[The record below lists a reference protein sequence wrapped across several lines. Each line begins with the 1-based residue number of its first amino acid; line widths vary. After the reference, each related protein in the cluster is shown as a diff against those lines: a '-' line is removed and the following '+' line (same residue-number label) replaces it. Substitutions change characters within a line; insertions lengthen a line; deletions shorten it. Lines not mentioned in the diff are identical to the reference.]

1 MAHTATPDERKI
13 KSQFDSLSKEAFFDV
28 LLPKSADFD
37 AAEALRNGAPE
48 DLHRAPARRNLFFG
62 SITAI
67 IDAQAITNI
76 LLGLQTRKLPSLSS

>member
-13 KSQFDSLSKEAFFDV
+13 KSQFDALTKEAFFDV

-37 AAEALRNGAPE
+37 ASKLLRNGTPE

-62 SITAI
+62 SNSALLELLLT
-67 IDAQAITNI
+67 TN
-76 LLGLQTRKLPSLSS
+76 LSPGV

>member
-37 AAEALRNGAPE
+37 AAKALRNGTPE

-62 SITAI
+62 SITAVV
-67 IDAQAITNI
+67 DAQAMTDMS
-76 LLGLQTRKLPSLSS
+76 LGI